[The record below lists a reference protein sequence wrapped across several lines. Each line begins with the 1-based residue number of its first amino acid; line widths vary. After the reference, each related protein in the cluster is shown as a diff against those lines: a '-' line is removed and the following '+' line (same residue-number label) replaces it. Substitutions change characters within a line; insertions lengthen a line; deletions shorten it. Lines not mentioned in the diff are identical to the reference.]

1 MKFRPQRGSL
11 EESMLGVVT
20 LDSTLKALAGHLNA
34 DVGDIK
40 VNFYMYDSRIDWY
53 TYIVTVDGDAV
64 GFTDGDIKTSPPRLP
79 CGPADLRRCQCL
91 IQATG

>member
-64 GFTDGDIKTSPPRLP
+64 GFTDGDIKRGRRIACDPRNAP
-79 CGPADLRRCQCL
+79 QIAWMMG
-91 IQATG
+91 